1 MGLILRD
8 EGAGMFIR
16 DELRYEIYRH
26 FRKAGEAGVL

>member
-8 EGAGMFIR
+8 EGEEKLIR